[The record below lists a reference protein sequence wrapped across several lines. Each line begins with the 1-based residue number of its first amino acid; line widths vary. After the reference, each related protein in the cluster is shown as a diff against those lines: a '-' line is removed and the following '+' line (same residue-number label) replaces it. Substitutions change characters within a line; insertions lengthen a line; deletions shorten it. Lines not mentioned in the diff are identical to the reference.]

1 MTSNSWGDLEIRRG
15 IINTHTIWYLIIV
28 IILRVLYNPLS
39 LITAPC
45 EKATYDVGIQTY
57 DSLSRINIKKEN
69 DTKTN
74 QTQTT
79 KKKPPVRRVF
89 IYYSTNDVKVS
100 TTSKLIDLHTFIS
113 NIGGNLGLFVGFS
126 FLSGLFCIYDLVA
139 LRRQY
144 IEQVLSPWIH

>member
-1 MTSNSWGDLEIRRG
+1 M
-15 IINTHTIWYLIIV
+15 
-28 IILRVLYNPLS
+28 YNQLF

-57 DSLSRINIKKEN
+57 DSLSSINIKDQDE
-69 DTKTN
+69 TKTTQN
-74 QTQTT
+74 QTEE
-79 KKKPPVRRVF
+79 KKPPFRYQF
-89 IYYSTNDVKVS
+89 LYYSTTEVKVS
-100 TTSKLIDLHTFIS
+100 TTSKLIDFPTFIS

-144 IEQVLSPWIH
+144 IEQVLSP